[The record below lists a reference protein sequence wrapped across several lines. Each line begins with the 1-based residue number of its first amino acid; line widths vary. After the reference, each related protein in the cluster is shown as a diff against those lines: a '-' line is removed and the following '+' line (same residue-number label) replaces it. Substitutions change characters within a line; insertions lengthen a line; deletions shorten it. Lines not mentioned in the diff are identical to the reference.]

1 MPKILNR
8 LLIAGIF
15 TLLLSEISAVSA
27 GYKPPSDRQPPPKT
41 ASSSAGSR

>member
-8 LLIAGIF
+8 LLIAAIL

-27 GYKPPSDRQPPPKT
+27 QYKPPSDQPPPRGVT
-41 ASSSAGSR
+41 SFSGR